1 MFEEKLKEKYY
12 EACAWIDCLNSMPS
26 TEAKKQH
33 ALGYKAALVKSVDAR
48 SIGDARMGRAPRRLV
63 WSRGFI
69 ILGVRVKMRS
79 RIGQLVLIYLGSK

>member
-33 ALGYKAALVKSVDAR
+33 ALGYKAALEWAMEQWLAHTLATNVSLPNLNGKK
-48 SIGDARMGRAPRRLV
+48 RL
-63 WSRGFI
+63 
-69 ILGVRVKMRS
+69 
-79 RIGQLVLIYLGSK
+79 